1 MTTPTTLTARI
12 ADLVLEA
19 SAAELAKLY
28 APDALVDVN
37 VPQWRYQ
44 VLGADVEPFLR
55 DEFEQP
61 DGEVVSHRVTYFEDG
76 VMIEA
81 ETRFTEGGETR
92 LWRNVNIF
100 RTDGDRVVEHT
111 AYCTGVWDAATIAR
125 QAVEAPMVRP

>member
-1 MTTPTTLTARI
+1 MTTQTTLTAQI
-12 ADLVLEA
+12 ADLLLDGQ
-19 SAAELAKLY
+19 AAQLTKLY

-44 VLGADVEPFLR
+44 VLGADVEPVLR
-55 DEFEQP
+55 EEFEQP
-61 DGEVVSHRVTYFEDG
+61 DRAVVSHRVTQIEGG

-81 ETRFTEGGETR
+81 ETRFTEDGETR
-92 LWRNVNIF
+92 LWRDINIF
-100 RTDGDRVVEHT
+100 RTDGEHIIEHT